1 MQELNL
7 SKEELARLASLNDED
22 LAPQPSNDL
31 IFGAQMEALK
41 NEYKS
46 DILVVGKHFILKI
59 RPHRNTDIFDT

>member
-1 MQELNL
+1 MFLFFQDPKTLQELNL

-46 DILVVGKHFILKI
+46 DNERYVQ
-59 RPHRNTDIFDT
+59 

>member
-1 MQELNL
+1 MFLFLFIQDPKTLQELNL

-46 DILVVGKHFILKI
+46 DNERYVQ
-59 RPHRNTDIFDT
+59 